1 MPIYRVEIDGIEE
14 LKELEGSWQPT
25 DYIAILQKMDVSG
38 AAEIPAA
45 DLREMCVFA
54 LQDIDPPEAA
64 ALLLNYKLGAALSSG
79 QIRNYSVESQHE
91 RLWEQSADLKIHQ
104 PMFGVAS
111 LLNAAS
117 PMVFPTPDALRV
129 SLNISS
135 DDATALT
142 MFQDSMD
149 RALLVRLLS
158 SGMES
163 SSILNRLF
171 GDQIAQGKVADAD
184 SIVWAVHVDSS
195 NPASI
200 RVTVTSSAYW
210 LNALRETESFE
221 WKFVPEAK

>member
-54 LQDIDPPEAA
+54 LQDLDPPEAA

-117 PMVFPTPDALRV
+117 PMVEPNNGSRCGWPGAHWPRV
-129 SLNISS
+129 VASARDGTVHAPGASPLPR
-135 DDATALT
+135 
-142 MFQDSMD
+142 FQPH
-149 RALLVRLLS
+149 
-158 SGMES
+158 G
-163 SSILNRLF
+163 
-171 GDQIAQGKVADAD
+171 
-184 SIVWAVHVDSS
+184 
-195 NPASI
+195 
-200 RVTVTSSAYW
+200 
-210 LNALRETESFE
+210 
-221 WKFVPEAK
+221 

>member
-1 MPIYRVEIDGIEE
+1 ME
-14 LKELEGSWQPT
+14 L
-25 DYIAILQKMDVSG
+25 
-38 AAEIPAA
+38 
-45 DLREMCVFA
+45 
-54 LQDIDPPEAA
+54 
-64 ALLLNYKLGAALSSG
+64 
-79 QIRNYSVESQHE
+79 QHTNS
-91 RLWEQSADLKIHQ
+91 RDAEQSILLAFSLRPRNSHELHQ
-104 PMFGVAS
+104 IFTA
-111 LLNAAS
+111 
-117 PMVFPTPDALRV
+117 DALRV

-184 SIVWAVHVDSS
+184 SILWAVHVDSS